1 MIFYF
6 ACISKDV
13 FIHPVPV
20 QVIIRITFILFLPF
34 IGDKTRFE
42 FFAFIQIEVG
52 INISSKLQIL
62 VEFDFKELEEV
73 SLIRIS
79 KVGGIIDLRNRV
91 LLTVKHSDQRAIRII
106 SIEIRTTSQHC
117 AQ

>member
-6 ACISKDV
+6 ACISKNV

>member
-1 MIFYF
+1 MSFYL
-6 ACISKDV
+6 ACISDEI

-20 QVIIRITFILFLPF
+20 EVIIRIPFILFLPF
-34 IGDKTRFE
+34 ISNKTRFE
-42 FFAFIQIEVG
+42 FFALVQIEVG
-52 INISSKLQIL
+52 IYIGSELQVL

-73 SLIRIS
+73 SLIRIR
-79 KVGGIIDLRNRV
+79 KVSGIIDLCNRI
-91 LLTVKHSDQRAIRII
+91 LLTIKHPDQRAIRII

>member
-34 IGDKTRFE
+34 VGDKTRFE

-73 SLIRIS
+73 SLIRIKS
-79 KVGGIIDLRNRV
+79 VV
-91 LLTVKHSDQRAIRII
+91 
-106 SIEIRTTSQHC
+106 
-117 AQ
+117 